1 MAGDPIEKQIVKTP
15 VIYQEIHLP
24 GYQDSSGQISIDT
37 SFVAYFGENM
47 YRLNEISRL
56 SEKLSEA
63 AKAISALEKEFEENA
78 VDTLGIA
85 DSGEDNAF
93 VVVGRKNIMFF
104 NMEHI
109 ATHGPEGVAET
120 AEHEAIHHITISS
133 GYNTN
138 IMVLDSIHVAR
149 TRRTGFESMIIRTDS
164 SDSRLP
170 LPRFPASLFSTFINE
185 YNYFYGFGG
194 HSEDGTGEFLA
205 SFVHTLLHIN
215 RLPLRLNQP
224 IRLNAND
231 LATYRLTE
239 RAKGEILETYI
250 SLTSVLKDAAE
261 KINPAHARF
270 FEKTLNKL
278 LEMKTAFTASANTAS

>member
-1 MAGDPIEKQIVKTP
+1 MEEEKFTPDESGRESDSARKGKQKKATWGLAKAALLSGSLLLAHDEVPRRINNHNEGVAGDPIEKQIVKTP

-120 AEHEAIHHITISS
+120 AEH
-133 GYNTN
+133 
-138 IMVLDSIHVAR
+138 
-149 TRRTGFESMIIRTDS
+149 
-164 SDSRLP
+164 
-170 LPRFPASLFSTFINE
+170 
-185 YNYFYGFGG
+185 
-194 HSEDGTGEFLA
+194 
-205 SFVHTLLHIN
+205 
-215 RLPLRLNQP
+215 
-224 IRLNAND
+224 
-231 LATYRLTE
+231 
-239 RAKGEILETYI
+239 
-250 SLTSVLKDAAE
+250 
-261 KINPAHARF
+261 
-270 FEKTLNKL
+270 
-278 LEMKTAFTASANTAS
+278 